1 MKEAC
6 DKYQIV
12 TDKLITLLEKGVKP
26 WTKSWSSNG
35 ESIFKNLVTGH
46 CYTGINPI
54 ICMIDMLGFG
64 SNDPYFV
71 GFSQAKELGWQLR
84 KGSKATWLRWGGK
97 FAVEDDDG
105 KEKWAGAAK
114 WLNVF
119 HCSLFDDSE
128 AKTKISDRIASYNTG
143 DRSEVNPD
151 ARIPE
156 VENFIALTGSVISY
170 GGDRAFYTPT
180 ADAIQMPDFKS
191 FESAHAYYATMIHE
205 LTHWTGHSN
214 RCDRP
219 LTGKFGSKD
228 YAYEELIAEIG
239 AAFRCNDFG
248 IDSEMDS
255 HASYIHSWLQN
266 LRNDKKF
273 FFKAAAE
280 ARKANQFLKDLK
292 VKQIP
297 EAIAA

>member
-35 ESIFKNLVTGH
+35 ESIFKNLVSGH

-54 ICMIDMLGFG
+54 LCLVDMLSLA
-64 SNDPYFV
+64 SNQPYFV
-71 GFSQAKELGWQLR
+71 GFSQAKELGWQLQ

-119 HCSLFDDSE
+119 HVSLFDDSDAE
-128 AKTKISDRIASYNTG
+128 IKISDRIGKYSGG
-143 DRSEVNPD
+143 DRSEINPD
-151 ARIPE
+151 VRIPE
-156 VENFIALTGSVISY
+156 IEKFIDSTDAKISY
-170 GGDRAFYTPT
+170 GGNRAFYTPT
-180 ADAIQMPDFKS
+180 ADAIQMPEFGH
-191 FESAHAYYATMIHE
+191 FESANSFYATMIHE
-205 LTHWTGHSN
+205 LTHWTGHSS

-255 HASYIHSWLQN
+255 HASYIDSWLQA
-266 LRNDKKF
+266 LRHDKKF
-273 FFKAAAE
+273 FFTAAAE
-280 ARKANQFLKDLK
+280 ARKANEFLKELK
-292 VKQIP
+292 V
-297 EAIAA
+297 ESRELVTA